1 LDELLVRMGNPI
13 RGARTMTRL
22 AAVFIATLVAA
33 VLAGPAAAQSAQEVA
48 QMRLYIQQL
57 EERVRQ
63 LTGENERLGYEVNQL
78 RAQLG
83 LPAAAG
89 LEQTGAIA
97 PQPLP
102 GAPPTPFPPAD
113 PLGAP
118 PAPFP
123 PTDSFGAPPAPLP
136 SADQALGA
144 PPRDLGTV
152 SVSRDDPLISPDGV
166 EPGGPIDLSVLA
178 GGGTPA
184 AGAHDPN
191 AGGIY
196 DPNAGGIY
204 DPNSGVVYNP
214 NVGPNVEFGAPVPPA
229 GATDTQ
235 TAGLP
240 GAPPPASALSGS
252 PRDEYDLAYGYILTG
267 DYDLAEE
274 SFRSWLA
281 SFPNDPQASDAQ
293 FWLGESQLQQG
304 EFRDAAN
311 AFLAVYKSGQGTKG
325 PDALLKLGTSLAAL
339 GEREA
344 ACATL
349 AEVGRKF
356 PAASP
361 ALMSRVDAEET
372 RAGC

>member
-1 LDELLVRMGNPI
+1 LDELLVRMVESDP
-13 RGARTMTRL
+13 RSRTMTRL
-22 AAVFIATLVAA
+22 AAVLIATLAAA
-33 VLAGPAAAQSAQEVA
+33 VPAGPAAAQSAQEVG

-78 RAQLG
+78 RTQLG

-89 LEQTGAIA
+89 LDQTGAIA

-102 GAPPTPFPPAD
+102 GTPPTPFPSAGQA
-113 PLGAP
+113 L
-118 PAPFP
+118 
-123 PTDSFGAPPAPLP
+123 GAPPAPLP

-152 SVSRDDPLISPDGV
+152 SVSRDDPLISPDGM

-178 GGGTPA
+178 GGGAPGAGVYDPNA
-184 AGAHDPN
+184 AGVPDPNAGGVYDPN

-196 DPNAGGIY
+196 DPNAGG
-204 DPNSGVVYNP
+204 VYNP
-214 NVGPNVEFGAPVPPA
+214 NAELGPNVEFGAPVPPP
-229 GATDTQ
+229 GPTDTQ

-240 GAPPPASALSGS
+240 GAPPAASALSGS

-274 SFRSWLA
+274 SFRKWLA
-281 SFPNDPQASDAQ
+281 SFPNDPQAPDAQ

-325 PDALLKLGTSLAAL
+325 PDALLKLGTSLASL

-344 ACATL
+344 ACATF